1 MLKILI
7 LSLLFPFAN
16 SIADSNQYSKK
27 DTSSLFEIHFNCFFS
42 EDKVTMKINNCTIL
56 RDANITSYWIWGGC
70 RSPYM
75 FSFYKQDSIIVIKK
89 SISTSTGTGPND
101 DNFEGYNNLV
111 TKKMF
116 SRRIRGNKLRLKIWI
131 NNNKKSYTLFL
142 SKGKFI
148 IIDKLPNTSL
158 SIYQKDNVGYD

>member
-1 MLKILI
+1 M
-7 LSLLFPFAN
+7 
-16 SIADSNQYSKK
+16 
-27 DTSSLFEIHFNCFFS
+27 
-42 EDKVTMKINNCTIL
+42 
-56 RDANITSYWIWGGC
+56 
-70 RSPYM
+70 
-75 FSFYKQDSIIVIKK
+75 
-89 SISTSTGTGPND
+89 STSTGTGSND

-116 SRRIRGNKLRLKIWI
+116 SRRIRGNKLHLKIWI

-158 SIYQKDNVGYD
+158 YIYQRDNVGYD